1 MKKLLLKIVVLV
13 LLIILAICSVFIG
26 TGYSM
31 YKKALK
37 ETSLDEKKSEIR
49 SNENYIKL
57 DEVPQI
63 YKDALIAVEDHRFY
77 EHEGVDYFSVFR
89 AIVRNIKS
97 KQLIEGG
104 STITQQLAK
113 NTYFT
118 QNREITRK
126 IAEAFMAKKMEKE
139 LGKDEILE
147 LYINTCY
154 YGDGYYTLKEASQ
167 GYFKKLPKDLNDYE
181 ATMLVGIPNAPSVYS
196 PTVNFELASQRQ
208 NIVLTKMIEY
218 GYITEGEK
226 EEILSNR
233 DTYKVYFN
241 K

>member
-1 MKKLLLKIVVLV
+1 MKKILLKIILLI

>member
-1 MKKLLLKIVVLV
+1 
-13 LLIILAICSVFIG
+13 
-26 TGYSM
+26 
-31 YKKALK
+31 
-37 ETSLDEKKSEIR
+37 
-49 SNENYIKL
+49 
-57 DEVPQI
+57 
-63 YKDALIAVEDHRFY
+63 
-77 EHEGVDYFSVFR
+77 
-89 AIVRNIKS
+89 
-97 KQLIEGG
+97 
-104 STITQQLAK
+104 
-113 NTYFT
+113 
-118 QNREITRK
+118 
-126 IAEAFMAKKMEKE
+126 MAKKMEKE